1 MQVLT
6 SRARDCGEGSTF
18 VTLRHTTHA
27 LVRPDACGRRLR
39 RHRTGEV
46 SATEYRVLRVL
57 SRGSAW
63 WDVALRGTCCVR
75 VCIRDTCCVRV
86 CMRTVADAVARAV
99 CQYTLSV
106 TSRWCAAQVSGARC
120 SARYTL
126 WSMWR
131 ACSTCGTRRHP

>member
-63 WDVALRGTCCVR
+63 WDVALRGTCCVSTWH
-75 VCIRDTCCVRV
+75 VLCACVQ
-86 CMRTVADAVARAV
+86 T
-99 CQYTLSV
+99 YGS
-106 TSRWCAAQVSGARC
+106 RC
-120 SARYTL
+120 SATCCLSVHTL
-126 WSMWR
+126 
-131 ACSTCGTRRHP
+131 RHQQMVCCPGERCQVQC